1 MIQYK
6 KILSLAVMSTALTVF
21 SVRSMELQKDSLLE
35 KIPLNDTNHTLITY
49 FQKLLPPELKHAIIC
64 LFTELVLNYD
74 FELSEELPLEEVK
87 TNGLGKPGILGAAAL
102 SPDGD
107 MVLIAGLTGL
117 CLWNNV
123 VTGKRIREL
132 KGFTGNLYA
141 GAFSPNGETV
151 IAGSSDGIA
160 YLWDTKI
167 GELVFQLEHIDPIYA
182 VAFSPDGTTV
192 LTVSINGR
200 ARLWDAKSG
209 TALMA
214 LYEYRDF
221 VLRGTPEGVPVQPTR
236 PCMLAGFSADG
247 TLIFTSRYQESI
259 AYIWDAHSGKLVRR
273 LYLVDFGRDMYLKF
287 YSGALSPQ
295 GNVLLTNMPFA
306 PKYAEQEHGAIIWD
320 VKTGKSLDF
329 LLEGHTQDVTSVAFS
344 PDGTT
349 LLTGSEDNTACLWDS
364 LTGKQLKVLD
374 CTANVILVAFSKDG
388 NSIFT
393 LSSDNKM
400 RIWKRSVAKVTSD
413 VATRMFSAWN
423 CFKEFYYLLLYQ
435 GNIEGLISPQ
445 KAILSFTEAINLDDD
460 SQKECSIQ

>member
-1 MIQYK
+1 
-6 KILSLAVMSTALTVF
+6 
-21 SVRSMELQKDSLLE
+21 
-35 KIPLNDTNHTLITY
+35 
-49 FQKLLPPELKHAIIC
+49 
-64 LFTELVLNYD
+64 
-74 FELSEELPLEEVK
+74 
-87 TNGLGKPGILGAAAL
+87 
-102 SPDGD
+102 
-107 MVLIAGLTGL
+107 
-117 CLWNNV
+117 NV

-167 GELVFQLEHIDPIYA
+167 GELVFQLEHIDPVYA
-182 VAFSPDGTTV
+182 VAFSPDGATV
-192 LTVSINGR
+192 LTASINGR

-209 TALMA
+209 TALMV

-259 AYIWDAHSGKLVRR
+259 VYIWDAHSGKLVRR
-273 LYLVDFGRDMYLKF
+273 LDLVDFGHDVYLKS

-295 GNVLLTNMPFA
+295 GNVLLTNMAFDS
-306 PKYAEQEHGAIIWD
+306 PKYAEEKHGAIIWD
-320 VKTGKSLDF
+320 VTTGKQLH
-329 LLEGHTQDVTSVAFS
+329 LLKAHTSPVLSVAYS

-349 LLTGSEDNTACLWDS
+349 VLTGSEDTTACLWDS
-364 LTGKQLKVLD
+364 LTGNQLKVLD
-374 CTANVILVAFSKDG
+374 SSADVILVAFSKDG

-400 RIWKRSVAKVTSD
+400 RIWKRSGAKVTSD
-413 VATRMFSAWN
+413 VATRWSSAWN
-423 CFKEFYYLLLYQ
+423 CFKEFYYLLLSEE
-435 GNIEGLISPQ
+435 NSEELLSPK